1 MSAARLSISWIK
13 VLYRFH
19 SLPLFILPVF
29 EVASYHLV
37 DRPYESNTPS
47 TEPFLLL
54 PLPLLLLILLQVTVG
69 TRLPRQ
75 YRARART
82 STSTIFVRLKPAPE
96 R

>member
-54 PLPLLLLILLQVTVG
+54 PLPLLL
-69 TRLPRQ
+69 
-75 YRARART
+75 RART
-82 STSTIFVRLKPAPE
+82 RPSTSTIFVRLEPAPE